1 MTLPAPQDIRLLDA
15 PVAGARC
22 RLLWYPPGSGRVLQ
36 PLSQGWEFDPADSEG
51 WAFANRDTIEYRGT
65 PPTDLL
71 PITLRISAHRPE
83 DVEPLPGLQIH
94 GPHGLLDQA
103 EDVDAPAIQPPSIR
117 IGEPPAPPD
126 GTVAVGLLNVSD
138 HPIRRVGLAV
148 EGLVLPVTV
157 DDLPPWA
164 PKNVAISVPRP
175 TTVRVV
181 SALNANGA
189 EIPSSLLPPPLPL
202 PLSAQAPSVAV
213 DPFPVVSVRPEPAP
227 AGVVG
232 GRVTLVATAKASR
245 ACGPVTV
252 VASLPLH
259 LAPVDDR
266 WRPVAGGAITRLDP
280 MREGESRRLE
290 LVCHVLSSG
299 SGTAS
304 FDVTRDAA
312 SPA

>member
-1 MTLPAPQDIRLLDA
+1 M
-15 PVAGARC
+15 
-22 RLLWYPPGSGRVLQ
+22 
-36 PLSQGWEFDPADSEG
+36 GWEFDPADCDG
-51 WAFANRDTIEYRGT
+51 WAYASRDAVEYRGD
-65 PPTDLL
+65 PPADLL

-83 DVEPLPGLQIH
+83 DLEPLPGLQIH
-94 GPHGLLDQA
+94 GPEGLVDQA
-103 EDVDAPAIQPPSIR
+103 EEVDAPTIQTPAMR

-126 GTVAVGLLNVSD
+126 GTVAIGLLNVSD

-175 TTVRVV
+175 TVVRVV
-181 SALNANGA
+181 SALNANDV

-202 PLSAQAPSVAV
+202 LVTAQAPTVAV
-213 DPFPVVSVRPEPAP
+213 DPFPVVTVRPEPAP

-232 GRVTLVATAKASR
+232 GRVTLAATAKASR
-245 ACGPVTV
+245 RCGPVTV

-259 LAPVDDR
+259 LTPVDDR
-266 WRPVAGGAITRLDP
+266 WQPVAGGAVTRLDP
-280 MREGESRRLE
+280 MEQGESRRLE
-290 LVCHVLSSG
+290 LVCHVVSSG

-304 FDVTRDAA
+304 FDVTRDPT
-312 SPA
+312 SST